1 MDDNLIEF
9 YLEGDRGVALIE
21 TYEISH
27 PAFSR
32 TYRYVRN
39 DGRGGDFTL
48 ENGFVEHFEFYPLEA
63 TRIPVNDNLDATLA
77 VTLGDVN
84 DILASEVDALRA
96 SVHMSER
103 PKLTYRSYASND
115 YTTVLEG
122 PFVLDIMAAER
133 RAGISQLDAEVPRL
147 NDLRTGERYTVSRFP
162 MILGG
167 F

>member
-1 MDDNLIEF
+1 MDLVEF
-9 YLEGDRGVALIE
+9 YLEGDRNTALIE

-32 TYRYVRN
+32 VYRYVRN

-48 ENGFVEHFEFYPLEA
+48 EDGTVEAFEFYPLEA

-77 VTLGDVN
+77 ISLGDVN
-84 DILASEVDALRA
+84 DILANEIDALRS
-96 SVHMSER
+96 SVHMNER
-103 PKLTYRSYASND
+103 PTLTYRSYASND
-115 YTTVLEG
+115 YTTIVDG
-122 PFVLDIMAAER
+122 PFVLDVTAAER
-133 RAGISQLDAEVPRL
+133 RTGLSQLDAEVPRL